1 MASGSFRR
9 RAELTRAT
17 AWTSNAT
24 GIQTFDFSFYPCRP
38 VPDRARPSFS
48 SRSLSPRGVEA
59 QTTPSSTG
67 TASRR
72 QDPPGEHLLLAR
84 SGSPWG
90 QDLHVWTRRAWC
102 ACSGGSVTTV
112 SGAVC
117 TGSSPVRG
125 ASRRRASAQ
134 FRAFSARPKSPGFPQ
149 FPAGA
154 RCAWTGLGQEPG
166 HGVSIVDWSAGSTR
180 TLAMG
185 PARSVVFIPE
195 YVYRSPGCTSFITS

>member
-1 MASGSFRR
+1 MAHV
-9 RAELTRAT
+9 
-17 AWTSNAT
+17 
-24 GIQTFDFSFYPCRP
+24 IQAGHLVRI
-38 VPDRARPSFS
+38 PDRAQGRAANLSRPSPCS
-48 SRSLSPRGVEA
+48 SADR
-59 QTTPSSTG
+59 
-67 TASRR
+67 AS
-72 QDPPGEHLLLAR
+72 A
-84 SGSPWG
+84 
-90 QDLHVWTRRAWC
+90 
-102 ACSGGSVTTV
+102 

-134 FRAFSARPKSPGFPQ
+134 FRAFSARPESPGFPQ

-154 RCAWTGLGQEPG
+154 RCAWTGLGQESG

-195 YVYRSPGCTSFITS
+195 YVYRSPGCTSFCTLLKIS